1 MENQKNLDRITRE
14 DESESE
20 SRISSLLLA
29 YHPDMVVYSSYSLD
43 GSVQS
48 EDDLGMLTE
57 ICEQTLRHRVR
68 HLAVIYSNASFN
80 TPERPSGRQRVAQIY
95 EEAALKICRSA
106 LSSPEIHI
114 TYIRVPRLY
123 STSPCGWDLPQIMG
137 KAAGGEEIHLTYSAG
152 RTNDFLAEKDLG
164 ELLARMADSPMED
177 RLREYNLSGHN
188 VLSAGEI
195 ADALKRLYPGLKVM
209 TEESQDAIPGVLEN
223 EQARDDYHWYP
234 LHSLEED
241 LEAIRGAVDQESED
255 LARKRKRTIGRVGR
269 KTLSALRILAEV
281 LFTAALAEAVNRMIR
296 GNALLQFLDFRLLAV
311 SVMGTMNGLAAGI
324 LSGILCSALYML
336 QAQEVLPWQVILL
349 NVQNWLPFATYMFLG
364 AATAYLHDRHED
376 QVKVDGQQYGLLK
389 KRYDFLLG
397 LYRKLQDDNETFND
411 QIVGYQNSYGKIY
424 QMVKA
429 LDHTEPD
436 EVVNAAVTQLEEMLD
451 SRSVAIFFRQ
461 KDSHF
466 LRLAASSRE
475 VFSLV
480 PKSLRMEDYQ
490 PVFDELTKGRAYV
503 NRENREKTPAYAA
516 PISDGTTVIGMVAIL
531 NASSGQMSMEFANKL
546 FIITDLAGSSLMR
559 ANSAYEAPENFVDGS
574 RIRTQESMR
583 RIFTARQKLAEN
595 SYISDVIL
603 HVDQEGRNLQ
613 EMDHALGKLVRGSD
627 EYGFGSDGQ
636 IYVILHQAGASA
648 GIVMKRFSDAGMTVE
663 RRSEVP

>member
-1 MENQKNLDRITRE
+1 M
-14 DESESE
+14 
-20 SRISSLLLA
+20 
-29 YHPDMVVYSSYSLD
+29 
-43 GSVQS
+43 
-48 EDDLGMLTE
+48 
-57 ICEQTLRHRVR
+57 
-68 HLAVIYSNASFN
+68 
-80 TPERPSGRQRVAQIY
+80 
-95 EEAALKICRSA
+95 
-106 LSSPEIHI
+106 
-114 TYIRVPRLY
+114 
-123 STSPCGWDLPQIMG
+123 
-137 KAAGGEEIHLTYSAG
+137 
-152 RTNDFLAEKDLG
+152 
-164 ELLARMADSPMED
+164 
-177 RLREYNLSGHN
+177 
-188 VLSAGEI
+188 
-195 ADALKRLYPGLKVM
+195 
-209 TEESQDAIPGVLEN
+209 
-223 EQARDDYHWYP
+223 
-234 LHSLEED
+234 
-241 LEAIRGAVDQESED
+241 
-255 LARKRKRTIGRVGR
+255 
-269 KTLSALRILAEV
+269 
-281 LFTAALAEAVNRMIR
+281 
-296 GNALLQFLDFRLLAV
+296 
-311 SVMGTMNGLAAGI
+311 
-324 LSGILCSALYML
+324 
-336 QAQEVLPWQVILL
+336 
-349 NVQNWLPFATYMFLG
+349 
-364 AATAYLHDRHED
+364 
-376 QVKVDGQQYGLLK
+376 DGQQYGLLK